1 MPRMR
6 RYRSLPLLAV
16 RRMSRNWRLL
26 LSVVAGTL
34 VAAAILSATAVYADA
49 IRDLGLRYAIGQRDP
64 RTLDVSVLQSNVP
77 VSATRN
83 ADTRR
88 RQDSTVVSILRDAAA
103 GVVRQGTTATL
114 FPSAPG
120 TPAGTAQDRPRANLV
135 FRTDLDPHIEI
146 VEGAAPAP
154 VAGRSDAPIEV
165 LVGRE
170 TAEAGGLSVGQELD
184 LAPFWAPDAP
194 PLRVRIT
201 GIAVER
207 DPAERYWGTSG
218 AHLDAEARN
227 WVTYRL
233 FVPEATFFGGL
244 PATLPSVTADYH
256 TRYEVDLDVLNARR
270 ALPVA
275 NGLDTL
281 AQRLNAA
288 DERVTVEGALSPVLR
303 TFDEKLFFTR
313 IPLLVLLL
321 QVGGIVAYYLVMVS
335 TMLIERQAAEI
346 ATMRSR
352 GATTPQLLAMYGVEG
367 ALLAAL
373 ATLAG
378 PPLAG
383 LIIGALGPTPAFSAL
398 SGGGALDVHI
408 GGAAYFLAI
417 IGALIAFFAL
427 MVPAWFATRDTVV
440 EFKRGVA
447 RPKPVPL
454 LLRYYVDVVFVLVVA
469 AVFWRVSQQE
479 GLVSESIFGE
489 AQVDPFLLATPAVF
503 MLTVGIVFLRVF
515 PLVLRLVAWVLGW
528 TRSVAILAGMRALV
542 RNPTHYTRLVL
553 LLMFATGVGMFG
565 ATFSATLSHSYEDRA
580 LYVSG
585 ADVRAVGLV
594 PPAFQGDAAVRAAI
608 EGVPAEATSVVVRA
622 TGFGYAGRETADLAI
637 LGVDPATFGEV
648 AYFRDDFAPES
659 LDTMLTTLAGE
670 GPVAGAAG
678 ALLPEDAR
686 QIGIW
691 AQFPDIRGR
700 VVLGLSLRDATGRV
714 SHRQVGVTRPDHP
727 SSTSW
732 VLFAA
737 DLDAPRSRAGANS
750 NEPALVAPVE
760 LLGVWFIP
768 SGRIA
773 SQRGV
778 VLFGPAVTTAS
789 APVETSEVQGLV
801 ERPKAWP
808 DATTV
813 HDFTQPGFDV
823 VRNLTQIPVGDQTR
837 NEPNGPPG
845 ALGALR
851 FEWVDAAGAPSFR
864 GLAASY
870 LATPVP
876 AYLSSRE
883 ASKLGL
889 VTGDTFRASIS
900 GRYLD
905 LTLAGVLDYFPTFEP
920 NGRGGIALVDSSRLL
935 ATVNASLPDRWL
947 LANEAWFASDTPG
960 ATAAA
965 LEPLQPREVV
975 QRAAVQ
981 ATQQEDPLVAA
992 GWAGILAISFG
1003 AVLLLSAI
1011 GFIVYSYLTAQQRGL
1026 EFAILRTLGFSRVQV
1041 FGVVLFEHLFV
1052 IAAGMGLGTGV
1063 GLRLGRMMLGL
1074 LATDERGT
1082 AVLPPLQLRVSW
1094 VEVVAVWGILGAVFI
1109 ATIAAVVALYFRLAV
1124 HRVLRIGD
1132 A

>member
-1 MPRMR
+1 ML
-6 RYRSLPLLAV
+6 RYRSLPRLAL

-49 IRDLGLRYAIGQRDP
+49 IRDLGLRYALGQRDP
-64 RTLDVSVLQSNVP
+64 RTLDVVVGQSNIP
-77 VSATRN
+77 VSAARN
-83 ADTRR
+83 ADTRA
-88 RQDSTVVSILRDAAA
+88 RQDAGVGRVLGDAA
-103 GVVRQGTTATL
+103 GEVIRQGTTATL

-120 TPAGTAQDRPRANLV
+120 TAPGTASDRPRANLV
-135 FRTDLDPHIEI
+135 FRTALDEH
-146 VEGAAPAP
+146 VELLAGAYPSAPA
-154 VAGRSDAPIEV
+154 GGPIEV
-165 LVGRE
+165 LVGAA
-170 TAEAGGLSVGQELD
+170 TAEVAGVVVGQEFD
-184 LAPFWAPDAP
+184 LTPFWDASARP
-194 PLRVRIT
+194 VRVRIA
-201 GIAVER
+201 GIARER
-207 DPAERYWGTSG
+207 DPADRYWGASPVR
-218 AHLDAEARN
+218 LDASSPN

-233 FVPEATFFGGL
+233 FVPEQTFFGAL
-244 PATLPSVTADYH
+244 VAALPSVSADYR
-256 TRYEVDLDVLNARR
+256 TQYLVRLDELNARR
-270 ALPVA
+270 ALEVA
-275 NGLDTL
+275 SGLASLT
-281 AQRLNAA
+281 RNLNAV
-288 DERVTVEGALSPVLR
+288 DDRVTVESGLEPVLR

-367 ALLAAL
+367 AALALL

-398 SGGGALDVHI
+398 SGGGALEVHI
-408 GGAAYFLAI
+408 GTAAYVLAVA
-417 IGALIAFFAL
+417 GAVIAFLSL

-454 LLRYYVDVVFVLVVA
+454 VLRYYVDVVFVLVVA
-469 AVFWRVSQQE
+469 AVFWRLSQQD

-503 MLTVGIVFLRVF
+503 MLTVGIVFLRLF
-515 PLVLRLVAWVLGW
+515 PVVLRGIAWVLGW
-528 TRSVAILAGMRALV
+528 TRSVAILAGMRSLV

-565 ATFSATLSHSYEDRA
+565 ATFSATLSRSYDDRA

-585 ADVRAVGLV
+585 ADVRATGLV
-594 PPAFQGDAAVRAAI
+594 APAFQGDAAVRAAI
-608 EGVPAEATSVVVRA
+608 EAVPAEATSPVVRA
-622 TGFGYAGRETADLAI
+622 SGFGYLGRETVDLQF
-637 LGVDPATFGEV
+637 LGVDPATFGDV
-648 AYFRDDFAPES
+648 AYFRDDFAPEP
-659 LDTMLTTLAGE
+659 LAAILGGIAGD
-670 GPVAGAAG
+670 GPVEGARG
-678 ALLPEDAR
+678 AVLPADAA
-686 QIGIW
+686 QVGIW
-691 AQFPDIRGR
+691 ARFPDIRGR
-700 VVLGLSLRDATGRV
+700 VSLGVSLRDATGRV
-714 SHRQVGVTRPDHP
+714 SHRALGTTRPDHVA
-727 SSTSW
+727 TETW
-732 VLFAA
+732 TLFAA
-737 DLDAPRSRAGANS
+737 DLATPRTRNGAVS

-768 SGRIA
+768 AGRIA

-789 APVETSEVQGLV
+789 SLIEETEVSGLSE
-801 ERPKAWP
+801 RATAWP
-808 DATTV
+808 DARLV

-823 VRNLTQIPVGDQTR
+823 VRNLTQVAVQDQTR
-837 NEPNGPPG
+837 VATEGPPG
-845 ALGALR
+845 VASALR
-851 FEWVDAAGAPSFR
+851 FEWVDTAGAPTFR
-864 GLAASY
+864 GLAAAY
-870 LATPVP
+870 AAPPVP
-876 AYLSSRE
+876 VYLSRRE
-883 ASKLGL
+883 AERLG
-889 VTGDTFRASIS
+889 VQPGGVFRASLS
-900 GRYLD
+900 GRYID
-905 LTLAGVLDYFPTFEP
+905 LQFAGAVDYFPTFDPE
-920 NGRGGIALVDSSRLL
+920 GRGGIAVADAGRLV
-935 ATVNASLPDRWL
+935 AAVNASLPDRWL
-947 LANEAWFASDTPG
+947 LTNEAWFTSAEPG

-965 LEPLQPREVV
+965 LEPLQPREVI

-992 GWAGILAISFG
+992 GWAGILAIAFG

-1011 GFIVYSYLTAQQRGL
+1011 GFVVYSYLTAQQRGL
-1026 EFAILRTLGFSRVQV
+1026 EFAILRTLGFSRAQV
-1041 FGVVLFEHLFV
+1041 FGVVLFEHLFI
-1052 IAAGMGLGTGV
+1052 IAAGMGLGTAV
-1063 GLRLGRMMLGL
+1063 GLRLGRLMLGL
-1074 LATDERGT
+1074 LAVDERGA

-1094 VEVVAVWGILGAVFI
+1094 VEVVAVWGILGVVFI